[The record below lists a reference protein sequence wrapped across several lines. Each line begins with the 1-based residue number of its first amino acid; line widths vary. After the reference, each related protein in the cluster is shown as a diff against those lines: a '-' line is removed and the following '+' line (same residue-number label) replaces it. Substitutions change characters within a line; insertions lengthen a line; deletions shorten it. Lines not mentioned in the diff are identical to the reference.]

1 MESRLCLAIKVWR
14 SRCKQG
20 AAFEQAE
27 ASPAMDAAFNGF
39 QPVDPSLGRPIAQER
54 RKAKFGAFA

>member
-1 MESRLCLAIKVWR
+1 
-14 SRCKQG
+14 
-20 AAFEQAE
+20 
-27 ASPAMDAAFNGF
+27 MDAALNGF